1 MTLDHVTRMTISQ
14 AAFEAHLLKMA
25 DSLSSG
31 LGEGKEME
39 KEKEKEDGE
48 RDKKSAKFENDKA
61 KDGFTETL
69 KFSDKNGGSKSNK
82 RSLSGRS

>member
-31 LGEGKEME
+31 LGEEKEM
-39 KEKEKEDGE
+39 EKEKEDGE
-48 RDKKSAKFENDKA
+48 RDKKAAKSKNDKA